1 MAAALAYLAL
11 LSGWRLVLL
20 ACWSFGSKRL
30 VPTVNEFHG
39 TFAVA
44 PDGNISSLEN
54 RTSKSSKFTVLV
66 T

>member
-1 MAAALAYLAL
+1 M
-11 LSGWRLVLL
+11 LL

-54 RTSKSSKFTVLV
+54 RTSKSLKFTVLV